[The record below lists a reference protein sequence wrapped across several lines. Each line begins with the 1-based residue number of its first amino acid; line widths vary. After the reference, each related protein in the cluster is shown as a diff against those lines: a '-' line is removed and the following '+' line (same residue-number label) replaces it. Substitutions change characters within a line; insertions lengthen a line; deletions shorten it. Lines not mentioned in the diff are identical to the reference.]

1 MINSDKTH
9 ILIEWVSLELLLFLI
24 LFPLLTAFL
33 CLALP
38 EHPIRRW
45 VIRVSGVLIG
55 GGSVYLLA
63 TAYNKGSQL
72 FEIPQEPAGTA
83 MQVIGLAIAV
93 FILYLGVRYRQPI
106 AVALV
111 LVQTAVLLY
120 FEFRYAPSLAME
132 SNLFVDEFSIIMAMI
147 IGVIGSLICI
157 YAISYMRCFHEHH
170 PEVEDRRRFFFF
182 IMFAFLSAMFGII
195 FSNNLLWFFF
205 FWEVTTLASFLL
217 IGYSRTDEAT
227 RNAFTALNMN
237 LLGGIGFAVA
247 LLYIGMT
254 GAPLGLD
261 RLLAAGPAVALIPA
275 VLIAFAGIT
284 KAAQLPFSSWLLGA
298 MVAPTPVS
306 ALLHSST
313 MVKAGV
319 YAIIKFAPVLAGTV
333 PGLMIALIGGTTFFL
348 ASAMAITQSNAKRLL
363 AYSTIA
369 NLGLV
374 VACGGI
380 GTYEAVW
387 AAILLIIF
395 HAVAK
400 SLLFLSVGTVE
411 HQIHSR
417 DIEDMDGLIVRM
429 PRVAAMI
436 LIGITGMFLA
446 PFGMLISKW
455 ASLRAFIDAPG
466 GLVFVLLIAFGSG
479 VTLFFWTKWLG
490 RLITRPRDEE
500 NIEGRVSL
508 EEMSVLFTLSALTI
522 GICLLFPW
530 IARILIE
537 PYVLEIYGK
546 VTQLSQDNTLIMIL
560 MLVMIL
566 VLPLSMLYFK
576 TGRDRRQLAVYM
588 GGRPTSTDMRF
599 AGSAGIERQLE
610 LHNYYLEGYFGE
622 GKLMRI
628 GVVVTVL
635 LILTM
640 LELVIVP
647 GMIA

>member
-1 MINSDKTH
+1 
-9 ILIEWVSLELLLFLI
+9 LELLLFLI
-24 LFPLLTAFL
+24 LFPLLTAVL
-33 CLALP
+33 CLVLP
-38 EHPIRRW
+38 DHPIRRW

-55 GGSVYLLA
+55 AGAVYLLV
-63 TAYNKGSQL
+63 TSYDSGMRL
-72 FEIPQEPAGTA
+72 IDVPHEPVGMI
-83 MQVIGLAIAV
+83 MQVIVLAIALLV
-93 FILYLGVRYRQPI
+93 LYLGVRYRKPL
-106 AVALV
+106 AVGLI
-111 LVQTAVLLY
+111 LVQTALVQY
-120 FEFRYAPSLAME
+120 FEFQYAPGLAME
-132 SNLFVDEFSIIMAMI
+132 ANLFVDEFSIIMALI

-157 YAISYMRCFHEHH
+157 YAISYMRCYHEHH
-170 PEVEDRRRFFFF
+170 PEIEDRRRSFFF
-182 IMFAFLSAMFGII
+182 IMFVFLSAMFGIV

-217 IGYSRTDEAT
+217 IGYTRTEEAT
-227 RNAFTALNMN
+227 NNAFLALHMN
-237 LLGGIGFAVA
+237 LLGGIGFALA
-247 LLYIGMT
+247 LLYIGVT

-261 RLLAAGPAVALIPA
+261 RLVEGGAAVALVPA
-275 VLIAFAGIT
+275 VLIAFAGLT
-284 KAAQLPFSSWLLGA
+284 KSAQLPFSSWLLGA

-319 YAIIKFAPVLAGTV
+319 YAIIKFAPVLSGTV
-333 PGLMIALIGGTTFFL
+333 PGLMVALVGGTTFFL
-348 ASAMAITQSNAKRLL
+348 ASAMAITQSNAKRML

-387 AAILLIIF
+387 AAILLIVF

-417 DIEDMDGLIVRM
+417 DIEDMDGLIVKM

-479 VTLFFWTKWLG
+479 VTLFFWAKWLG
-490 RLITRPRDEE
+490 RLITRPLDEE
-500 NIEGRVSL
+500 NIEGRVKT
-508 EEMSVLFTLSALTI
+508 EEISVLFALSALVI
-522 GICLLFPW
+522 GVCLLFPR
-530 IARILIE
+530 IAHSLVE
-537 PYVLEIYGK
+537 PYVLSIYGM
-546 VTQLSQDNTLIMIL
+546 VTQLGQDNEIIMIL
-560 MLVMIL
+560 MLAMIL
-566 VLPLSMLYFK
+566 VLPLTMLYFGN
-576 TGRDRRQLAVYM
+576 GRDRRKLDVYM
-588 GGRPTSTDMRF
+588 SGRATTPDMHF
-599 AGSAGIERQLE
+599 KGSAGIDRQLS

-628 GVVVTVL
+628 GVAVSVL
-635 LILTM
+635 LVLTM
-640 LELVIVP
+640 LELIVVP
-647 GMIA
+647 GVLA

>member
-1 MINSDKTH
+1 M
-9 ILIEWVSLELLLFLI
+9 ELLLFLI
-24 LFPLLTAFL
+24 LFPLLTAIL

-38 EHPIRRW
+38 EHPVRRW
-45 VIRVSGVLIG
+45 VIRASAVLIG

-72 FEIPQEPAGTA
+72 IEIPHEPAGTV
-83 MQVIGLAIAV
+83 MLVIGLAITGL
-93 FILYLGVRYRQPI
+93 ILYLGAKYRQPV

-120 FEFRYAPSLAME
+120 FELGYAPALAME
-132 SNLFVDEFSIIMAMI
+132 NNLFVDEFSIIMALI
-147 IGVIGSLICI
+147 IGVIGSVICV
-157 YAISYMRCFHEHH
+157 YAISYMRGYHEHH
-170 PEVEDRRRFFFF
+170 PEVEDRRRYFFFV
-182 IMFAFLSAMFGII
+182 MFVFLSAMFGIV
-195 FSNNLLWFFF
+195 FSNNLLWFSF
-205 FWEVTTLASFLL
+205 FWEVTTLTSFLL
-217 IGYSRTDEAT
+217 IGYSRTEEAT
-227 RNAFTALNMN
+227 KNAFLALKMN
-237 LLGGIGFAVA
+237 LLGGVAFAVA

-261 RLLAAGPAVALIPA
+261 RLLEAGGAVALVPA
-275 VLIAFAGIT
+275 VLIAFAGLT
-284 KAAQLPFSSWLLGA
+284 KSAQLPFSSWLLGA

-333 PGLMIALIGGTTFFL
+333 PGLMVSLVGGVTFFL

-417 DIEDMDGLIVRM
+417 DVEDMDGLIVTM

-490 RLITRPRDEE
+490 RLITRPQNEE
-500 NIEGRVSL
+500 NIEGRVNR
-508 EEMSVLFTLSALTI
+508 EEITMLGILSALTV

-530 IARILIE
+530 VARVLIE
-537 PYVLEIYGK
+537 PYVLDIYGK
-546 VTQLSQDNTLIMIL
+546 VTQLGQDNELIMIL

-566 VLPLSMLYFK
+566 VLPLTMLYFRN
-576 TGRDRRQLAVYM
+576 GRDRRKLDVYM
-588 GGRPTSTDMRF
+588 GGRVTTTDMHF
-599 AGSAGIERQLE
+599 TGSAGIDRQLA

-622 GKLMRI
+622 KKLMTI

-647 GMIA
+647 GVLA

>member
-1 MINSDKTH
+1 
-9 ILIEWVSLELLLFLI
+9 LELLLFLI

-55 GGSVYLLA
+55 AGAVYLLV
-63 TAYNKGSQL
+63 TSYNKGTQL
-72 FEIPQEPAGTA
+72 FDLPHEPAGVV
-83 MQVIGLAIAV
+83 MQVIIIAIAIA
-93 FILYLGVRYRQPI
+93 ILYLAVKYRKPA
-106 AVALV
+106 AVALI
-111 LVQTAVLLY
+111 LVQTAIVQV
-120 FEFRYAPSLAME
+120 FELQYAHALEVEA
-132 SNLFVDEFSIIMAMI
+132 NLFIDEFSIIMALI

-157 YAISYMRCFHEHH
+157 YAISYMRCYHEHH

-182 IMFAFLSAMFGII
+182 IMFVFLSAMFGIV
-195 FSNNLLWFFF
+195 FSNDLLWFFR

-217 IGYSRTDEAT
+217 IGYSRTEEAIN
-227 RNAFTALNMN
+227 NAFTALQMN

-261 RLLAAGPAVALIPA
+261 RLLEAGPAIALVPA

-284 KAAQLPFSSWLLGA
+284 KSAQLPFSSWLLGA

-319 YAIIKFAPVLAGTV
+319 YAIVKFAPVLAGTV
-333 PGLMIALIGGTTFFL
+333 PGLMVALVGGTTFFL

-400 SLLFLSVGTVE
+400 SLLFLGVGTVE

-417 DIEDMDGLIVRM
+417 DIEDMDGLIVTM

-490 RLITRPRDEE
+490 RLITRPRVEE
-500 NIEGRVSL
+500 NVEGRVNR
-508 EEMSVLFTLSALTI
+508 EELSVLFALSALVI
-522 GICLLFPW
+522 GVCLLFPW
-530 IARILIE
+530 IARTLIE
-537 PYVLEIYGK
+537 PYVLEIYGQ
-546 VTQLSQDNTLIMIL
+546 VTQLSQDNTIIMIL

-566 VLPLSMLYFK
+566 VLPLTMLYFRN
-576 TGRDRRQLAVYM
+576 GRDRRKLDVYM
-588 GGRPTSTDMRF
+588 GGRPTTTDMHF
-599 AGSAGIERQLE
+599 AGSAGIDRQLT

-622 GKLMRI
+622 GKLMKI

-647 GMIA
+647 AVIA